1 MVNIKR
7 QKLKAYILLESLIAL
22 GLLAM
27 ITSVVLGEID
37 KNSQS
42 MQESL
47 RQQEALNVATM
58 AVQTGQ
64 NHLKMNG
71 VEVEI
76 VKKDGEIYV
85 YEGKT
90 EILHVKKD

>member
-1 MVNIKR
+1 
-7 QKLKAYILLESLIAL
+7 
-22 GLLAM
+22 M
-27 ITSVVLGEID
+27 ITSIVLGEID
-37 KNSQS
+37 KNRQF

-47 RQQEALNVATM
+47 RQQEVLNVATM

-71 VEVEI
+71 IEVGI
-76 VKKDGEIYV
+76 IKKDGEVYV
-85 YEGKT
+85 YEAKT

>member
-1 MVNIKR
+1 
-7 QKLKAYILLESLIAL
+7 
-22 GLLAM
+22 M
-27 ITSVVLGEID
+27 ITSIVLGEID
-37 KNSQS
+37 KNRQF

-47 RQQEALNVATM
+47 RQQEVLNVATM

-71 VEVEI
+71 IEVEI
-76 VKKDGEIYV
+76 IKKGGEVYV
-85 YEGKT
+85 YEAKT

>member
-1 MVNIKR
+1 
-7 QKLKAYILLESLIAL
+7 
-22 GLLAM
+22 M
-27 ITSVVLGEID
+27 ITSIDIGEID
-37 KNSQS
+37 KNRQF

-47 RQQEALNVATM
+47 RQQEVLNVATM

-71 VEVEI
+71 IEVEI
-76 VKKDGEIYV
+76 IKKDGEVYV
-85 YEGKT
+85 YEAKT